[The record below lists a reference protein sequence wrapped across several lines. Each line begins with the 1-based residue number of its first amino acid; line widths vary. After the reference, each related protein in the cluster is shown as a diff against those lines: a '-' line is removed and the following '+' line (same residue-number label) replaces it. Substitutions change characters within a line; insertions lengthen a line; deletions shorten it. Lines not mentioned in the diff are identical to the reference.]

1 VNPDLVGQLHIDVS
15 LDVFSPEKP
24 DDSLVYAGLR
34 CRCGHGVFHL
44 SGWPRVA
51 TGEGGYFWRSVS
63 RVWRE
68 ARVVMKD
75 GEPVESPFWLP
86 LRARCERCGEE
97 SVLFEH
103 DSVAGRLPE
112 EAQSDP
118 RESYRCRLCRRGAVA
133 LVVGCAEERE
143 TSAVT
148 GTGTRVGVAVEVVTR
163 CDRCHRQARVAWS
176 DGRPTH
182 QQVRLDLLYGR
193 R

>member
-1 VNPDLVGQLHIDVS
+1 MNPDLVGQLHIDVS

-24 DDSLVYAGLR
+24 DASLVYVGLR
-34 CRCGHGVFHL
+34 CRCGHTLFHL

-86 LRARCERCGEE
+86 LMARCERCGDE
-97 SVLFEH
+97 SVLFAHE
-103 DSVAGRLPE
+103 SVAGRLSD

-118 RESYRCRLCRRGAVA
+118 RESYRCRLCRRGTVA
-133 LVVGCAEERE
+133 LAVGCAQEDGPGAAK
-143 TSAVT
+143 SM
-148 GTGTRVGVAVEVVTR
+148 GVAVEVVTR

-176 DGRPTH
+176 DGRPSR

>member
-1 VNPDLVGQLHIDVS
+1 VNQDLVGQLHIDVS
-15 LDVFSPEKP
+15 QEVFSPEKP
-24 DDSLVYAGLR
+24 DDSLVYVGLR
-34 CRCGHGVFHL
+34 CRCGHSLFHL

-51 TGEGGYFWRSVS
+51 TGRGGYFWRSVS

-86 LRARCERCGEE
+86 VVARCERCGDE
-97 SVLFEH
+97 SVLFAH
-103 DSVAGRLPE
+103 DSVAGRLDE
-112 EAQSDP
+112 EAQSNP
-118 RESYRCRLCRRGAVA
+118 RESYRCRLCRRGVVA
-133 LVVGCAEERE
+133 LVVGCGEDAGVGE
-143 TSAVT
+143 
-148 GTGTRVGVAVEVVTR
+148 GGGVAVEIVAQCNR
-163 CDRCHRQARVAWS
+163 CRRQARIAWS